1 MQKKS
6 KTKKIVKSKKKVPL
20 AFKADRLKSRVLI
33 EALND
38 DSEIDEYMEKTP
50 QPDIDSVADSNVENS
65 GSESEEELDEEA
77 LAEKHK
83 RDLNKLKETDP
94 EFYKFLQVKS
104 LQSFHDFTFFTVTC
118 GPKVWD
124 GHTLSYFFYSI
135 CTVLHSNNL
144 TLCLQDN
151 DQKLLQFSLSDDE
164 PEDNQEDPE
173 EPIHKPTD
181 DFEVASDESDFEVS
195 TQASIF
201 FQLLLQPAF

>member
-1 MQKKS
+1 MAKLKKSVQKMQKKS

-144 TLCLQDN
+144 TLCCRIMIKSCCNFPFLMM
-151 DQKLLQFSLSDDE
+151 
-164 PEDNQEDPE
+164 NQRIIKRTLKSP
-173 EPIHKPTD
+173 
-181 DFEVASDESDFEVS
+181 
-195 TQASIF
+195 SIN
-201 FQLLLQPAF
+201 QQMILK